1 MMSLLEIRGL
11 SVALPLPSGALH
23 AVRDVDLTL
32 DRGQSIGIVGE
43 SGSGKS
49 MTALALMRLLPRG
62 ARSTASRLEFD
73 GIDLGAL
80 EDSAFAREIAGPRI
94 GMIFQEPMTSL
105 NPVYTIG
112 RQMTEAAVSRGLL
125 STSVARK
132 KALHLLDRV
141 GIPDPQMRL
150 GQFPHQMS
158 GGQRQRV
165 MIAMTLM
172 LDPELLIA
180 DEPTTALDVTVQ
192 AQILDLL
199 DDLRRERDMALIL
212 ISHDLAV
219 VAERTDTV
227 AVMYGG
233 EMIEW
238 GIADDVLHA
247 PAHPYTQALLHAIPQ
262 VGATP
267 SRLAAIPGT
276 VPSLMRAPKGCVFAP
291 RCEHRREDCVASR
304 PPLRAGMRDHAWRC
318 MLKAPPQT
326 SREMEPLHGH
336 GAAEDADI
344 VLAARDI
351 TQVFT
356 TRKALFAPKRDITA
370 LKGVS
375 LELHRG
381 ETLALIGESG
391 SGKSTL
397 ARILLG
403 LAQPTSGKVTM
414 LGRPIVE
421 LSPIERASFVQPVF
435 QDPYSSLNPRRRL
448 SEIIARPLWLRGD
461 RNAATRDAAV
471 AEAMDLVRLPKRL
484 LHAFP
489 SQLSGGQR
497 QRVAIARALV
507 TRPRA
512 LVCDEPTSALDVS
525 VQAQILNLIDDL
537 RAGMGLT
544 CLIITHDMAVVHQV
558 ADRVAVMLEGRI
570 VEEGPARRVLTAP
583 ESDYTRRLVAAA
595 PRFEANFLQPE
606 VAQ

>member
-1 MMSLLEIRGL
+1 MTGFLEIRDL
-11 SVALPLPSGALH
+11 SVGLPLPTGTLH

-32 DRGQSIGIVGE
+32 ERGQSIGIVGE

-62 ARSTASRLEFD
+62 ARYTAARLALD
-73 GIDLGAL
+73 GIDLAAL
-80 EDSAFAREIAGPRI
+80 EDAAFARDIAGPRI

-125 STSVARK
+125 SSAKARD
-132 KALHLLDRV
+132 KAVDLLDRV
-141 GIPDPQMRL
+141 GIPDPESRF

-199 DDLRRERDMALIL
+199 DDLRRERDMAMIL

-233 EMIEW
+233 EMIEQ
-238 GIADDVLHA
+238 GVAGDVLHA
-247 PAHPYTQALLHAIPQ
+247 PAHPYTQSLLHAIPQ
-262 VGATP
+262 VGGTP
-267 SRLAAIPGT
+267 ARLSAIPGT
-276 VPSLMRAPKGCVFAP
+276 VPSLMRAPTACVFAP
-291 RCEHRREDCVASR
+291 RCEHRRESCVEGR
-304 PPLRAGMRDHAWRC
+304 PPLQIGMRKHAWRC
-318 MLKAPPQT
+318 VLETPPRT
-326 SREMEPLHGH
+326 RRTADPLRGH
-336 GAAEDADI
+336 GAANNADI
-344 VLAARDI
+344 VIEAKNV
-351 TQVFT
+351 TQVYT
-356 TRKALFAPKRDITA
+356 TRKAMFAPKRDIRA
-370 LKGVS
+370 LDGVS
-375 LELHRG
+375 LQLHRG

-403 LAQPTSGKVTM
+403 LAQPTSGEVAM
-414 LGRPIVE
+414 LGRPVAD
-421 LSPIERASFVQPVF
+421 LSPIERAGFVQPVF

-448 SEIIARPLWLRGD
+448 SEIIARPLWLRGERD
-461 RNAATRDAAV
+461 AAKSEAAV
-471 AEAMDLVRLPKRL
+471 AEAMDLVRLPTRL
-484 LHAFP
+484 LHSYP

-507 TRPRA
+507 TRPEA
-512 LVCDEPTSALDVS
+512 LICDEPTSALDVS

-537 RAGMGLT
+537 RAEMGLT

-558 ADRVAVMLEGRI
+558 ADRVAVMFQGRI
-570 VEEGPARRVLTAP
+570 VEEGQALTVLEHP
-583 ESDYTRRLVAAA
+583 ENDYTERLLAAA
-595 PRFEANFLQPE
+595 PRFDAELDRLE

>member
-1 MMSLLEIRGL
+1 MSRLLDIGDL
-11 SVALPLPSGALH
+11 SVALPLPSGMLH
-23 AVRDVDLTL
+23 AVRGVNLTL

-62 ARSTASRLEFD
+62 ARSQAARLEFD
-73 GIDLGAL
+73 GMDLASMGEGAF
-80 EDSAFAREIAGPRI
+80 SREIAGPRI

-112 RQMTEAAVSRGLL
+112 RQMTEAAVSRGL
-125 STSVARK
+125 SSASEARK
-132 KALHLLDRV
+132 KAVDLLDRV
-141 GIPDPQMRL
+141 GIPDPDTRL
-150 GQFPHQMS
+150 GQYPHQMS

-199 DDLRRERDMALIL
+199 DDLRRERDMAMIL

-233 EMIEW
+233 EVIEQ
-238 GIADDVLHA
+238 GVAGDVLHA
-247 PAHPYTQALLHAIPQ
+247 PAHPYTQSLMHAIPK
-262 VGATP
+262 VGGTP
-267 SRLAAIPGT
+267 ARLSAIPGI
-276 VPSLMRAPKGCVFAP
+276 VPSLMRLPEACVFAP
-291 RCEHRREDCVASR
+291 RCEHRREACDAKR
-304 PPLRAGMRDHAWRC
+304 PPLQSGPGDHVWRC
-318 MLKAPPQT
+318 ILETPPK
-326 SREMEPLHGH
+326 SGRGAEPLHASGTPDN
-336 GAAEDADI
+336 AEI
-344 VLAARDI
+344 VLAARDV
-351 TQVFT
+351 TQVYT
-356 TRKALFAPKRDITA
+356 VRKAMFAPKRRIVA
-370 LKGVS
+370 LDNVS
-375 LELHRG
+375 MELHRG

-403 LAQPTSGKVTM
+403 LAKPTSGEVAM
-414 LGRPIVE
+414 LGRPVAD
-421 LSPIERASFVQPVF
+421 LSAVERASFVQPVF

-448 SEIIARPLWLRGD
+448 SEIIARPLWLRGE
-461 RNAATRDAAV
+461 RDAAKLTSAV
-471 AEAMDLVRLPKRL
+471 EEAMDLVRLPKRL
-484 LHAFP
+484 VHSYP

-507 TRPRA
+507 TRPEA
-512 LVCDEPTSALDVS
+512 LICDEPTSALDVS

-537 RAGMGLT
+537 RAEMGLT

-570 VEEGPARRVLTAP
+570 VEEGPARQVLSRP
-583 ESDYTRRLVAAA
+583 ENAYTGRLLAAA
-595 PRFEANFLQPE
+595 PRFEAESDRLE

>member
-1 MMSLLEIRGL
+1 MTRLLEIRGL
-11 SVALPLPSGALH
+11 SVALPLPSGTLH
-23 AVRDVDLTL
+23 AVREVDLAL

-62 ARSTASRLEFD
+62 ARSTAGRLEFD
-73 GIDLGAL
+73 GIALGSL
-80 EDSAFAREIAGPRI
+80 EESAFTREIAGPRI

-125 STSVARK
+125 STSEARN
-132 KALHLLDRV
+132 KALDLLDRV

-165 MIAMTLM
+165 MIAMALM

-199 DDLRRERDMALIL
+199 DGLRREREMAMIL

-233 EMIEW
+233 EMVEQ
-238 GIADDVLHA
+238 GLAGDVLQA

-262 VGATP
+262 LGGTP
-267 SRLAAIPGT
+267 SRLASIPGT
-276 VPSLMRAPKGCVFAP
+276 VPSLMRLPRACVFAP
-291 RCEHRREDCVASR
+291 RCEHRREECTVAPPPSR
-304 PPLRAGMRDHAWRC
+304 TGSRDHTWRC
-318 MLKAPPQT
+318 VLKAPPKT
-326 SREMEPLHGH
+326 SRGTDPLHGS

-344 VLAARDI
+344 VIAAKDV

-356 TRKALFAPKRDITA
+356 VRKALFAPKRYITA
-370 LKGVS
+370 LDRVS
-375 LELHRG
+375 LELRRG

-403 LAQPTSGKVTM
+403 LAQPASGGVMM
-414 LGRPIVE
+414 LGRPVAE
-421 LSPIERASFVQPVF
+421 LSPTERASFVQPVF

-448 SEIIARPLWLRGD
+448 SEIIARPLRLRGE
-461 RNAATRDAAV
+461 RDAAARDEAV

-484 LHAFP
+484 LHAYP

-507 TRPRA
+507 TRPEA
-512 LVCDEPTSALDVS
+512 LICDEPTSALDVS

-537 RAGMGLT
+537 RAQMGLT

-558 ADRVAVMLEGRI
+558 ADRVAVMLQGRI
-570 VEEGPARRVLTAP
+570 VEEGPALRVLTAP
-583 ESDYTRRLVAAA
+583 ENDYTRRLLAAA
-595 PRFEANFLQPE
+595 PRFEANPLQLE